1 MRRKVLHPYTRLP
14 TYALRFPPCPPA
26 LSLHAA
32 VAYCLSGRAGS
43 PPLGGQC
50 SFCFSAGDGAP
61 AALSTGSSPRLCCA
75 PARAVRG
82 EQSSRVG
89 RDASGMCI
97 SFFFLL
103 DLGWSQDRLLAG
115 AHRADPADPDCLG
128 RGLPNCPRKKANFRL
143 GRLPSAGSPSRPRAP
158 RARLAPA
165 RGCRGEFFTRF
176 RAPWREVRDD

>member
-75 PARAVRG
+75 PARAGRG

-115 AHRADPADPDCLG
+115 AHRADGGSRLFGTWIAKLPAKESQFPT
-128 RGLPNCPRKKANFRL
+128 RPSSFR
-143 GRLPSAGSPSRPRAP
+143 RLTEPAARAP
-158 RARLAPA
+158 RPP
-165 RGCRGEFFTRF
+165 
-176 RAPWREVRDD
+176 RACSGMSGRIFYAIPCTVAGSS

>member
-43 PPLGGQC
+43 PPLGGQY

-75 PARAVRG
+75 PARAGRG
-82 EQSSRVG
+82 EHNHPESVG
-89 RDASGMCI
+89 MRQGCAH
-97 SFFFLL
+97 FFLFSTGL
-103 DLGWSQDRLLAG
+103 RVEPRQAARGCPSCRRRIPTVWDVDCQTARERRPISDSAVFSG
-115 AHRADPADPDCLG
+115 RAA
-128 RGLPNCPRKKANFRL
+128 
-143 GRLPSAGSPSRPRAP
+143 RP
-158 RARLAPA
+158 RLAPA
-165 RGCRGEFFTRF
+165 AARSARGISRRFFTRF
-176 RAPWREVRDD
+176 RAPWRGGREG